1 MVNENTIRSQP
12 KGLASK
18 TVVMQSLV
26 QVTTFGVT
34 IEIPHPRITTIVPA
48 TAAKKKVVKNAHP
61 TTSNN
66 PISSN
71 IIFMIALQV
80 R

>member
-1 MVNENTIRSQP
+1 SDPSTQQKFDLFN
-12 KGLASK
+12 KA
-18 TVVMQSLV
+18 
-26 QVTTFGVT
+26 VTTFGVT

-80 R
+80 RVMPLIS

>member
-26 QVTTFGVT
+26 QVTTFGDNRN
-34 IEIPHPRITTIVPA
+34 PHPRITTIVPA
-48 TAAKKKVVKNAHP
+48 TAAKKKW
-61 TTSNN
+61 
-66 PISSN
+66 
-71 IIFMIALQV
+71 
-80 R
+80 

>member
-26 QVTTFGVT
+26 QVTNFGVT
-34 IEIPHPRITTIVPA
+34 IEIPHPKITTIVPA
-48 TAAKKKVVKNAHP
+48 TAAKKKW
-61 TTSNN
+61 
-66 PISSN
+66 
-71 IIFMIALQV
+71 
-80 R
+80 